1 MSSKNYKTK
10 TSRYYCTNCNGYFE
24 NLKWDGNEAICPK
37 CQSIKWFDLK
47 EEEEF
52 VQVCKRYHKGS
63 SVPSDDN
70 PYP

>member
-1 MSSKNYKTK
+1 MSQKNYKTK
-10 TSRYYCTNCNGYFE
+10 TSRYYCSNCNGYFE
-24 NLKWDGNEAICPK
+24 NLKWDGEDAVCSK

-52 VQVCKRYHKGS
+52 NKVINQYHKDDT
-63 SVPSDDN
+63 VPSDDS